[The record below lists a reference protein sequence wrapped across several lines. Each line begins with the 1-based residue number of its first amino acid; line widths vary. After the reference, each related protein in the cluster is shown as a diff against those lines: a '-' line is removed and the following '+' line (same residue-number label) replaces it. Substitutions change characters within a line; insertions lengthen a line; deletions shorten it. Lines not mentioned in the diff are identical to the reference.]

1 MLILSRK
8 VGEALIIGEE
18 GNEVIVTLMGIK
30 QNFAR
35 IGVIAPKE
43 VPVHREEV
51 VHRIRAG
58 EVRING
64 QTVIEADPDKLQ
76 FNKANSLVGIRNRGN
91 LQLSSPNV
99 DQVANC

>member
-18 GNEVIVTLMGIK
+18 GNEIIVTLMGIK
-30 QNFAR
+30 QNLAR
-35 IGVIAPKE
+35 IGVVAPKE

-64 QTVIEADPDKLQ
+64 QTVREADPEKLQ
-76 FNKANSLVGIRNRGN
+76 FNKANSLVGIRSRGN
-91 LQLSSPNV
+91 LKLSSQTADKVVNG
-99 DQVANC
+99 

>member
-18 GNEVIVTLMGIK
+18 GNEIIITLMGVK
-30 QNFAR
+30 QNLAR
-35 IGVIAPKE
+35 IGVVAPKE

-64 QTVIEADPDKLQ
+64 QTVVEADPDKLQ
-76 FNKANSLVGIRNRGN
+76 FNKNNSLIGIRNRGN
-91 LQLSSPNV
+91 LSLSSQNL
-99 DQVANC
+99 DRAANN